1 MNYKI
6 KNMRNSGIP
15 KGFIEVEV
23 VDSRLTK
30 EKKAEI
36 DIKKREL
43 FEKLENDSGGLTREQ
58 KIALGLEGESEDP
71 NVITEY
77 LMDEDF
83 EEFTYKKYIR
93 EDLRVIITDK
103 GEEKVRFLDIDGEV
117 IEVTDSVS
125 DLVKKFSQ

>member
-1 MNYKI
+1 
-6 KNMRNSGIP
+6 MRNSG
-15 KGFIEVEV
+15 KLKAFIEVEIL
-23 VDSRLTK
+23 DSRLTEEKK
-30 EKKAEI
+30 EKI

-43 FEKLENDSGGLTREQ
+43 FERLENEDGGLTREQ
-58 KIALGLEGESEDP
+58 KSALGLDEETTDP
-71 NVITEY
+71 NVVTEY

-125 DLVKKFSQ
+125 HLVKKFSQ

>member
-1 MNYKI
+1 
-6 KNMRNSGIP
+6 MRNSGIP

-58 KIALGLEGESEDP
+58 KIALGLEEESEDP

-125 DLVKKFSQ
+125 DLVKKFAQ

>member
-1 MNYKI
+1 
-6 KNMRNSGIP
+6 MRNSGTL

-23 VDSRLTK
+23 IDSRLTK
-30 EKKAEI
+30 EKKEKI

-43 FEKLENDSGGLTREQ
+43 FERLENEDGGLTREQ
-58 KIALGLEGESEDP
+58 KSALGLDEDTTDP
-71 NVITEY
+71 NTITEY

-103 GEEKVRFLDIDGEV
+103 GEEKVTFLDIDGEV
-117 IEVTDSVS
+117 IELTDSVS
-125 DLVKKFSQ
+125 DLVKKFAQ

>member
-1 MNYKI
+1 
-6 KNMRNSGIP
+6 MRNSGIP

-36 DIKKREL
+36 DVKKREL

-58 KIALGLEGESEDP
+58 KISLGLEGESEDT

-117 IEVTDSVS
+117 IEVKDSVS

>member
-1 MNYKI
+1 
-6 KNMRNSGIP
+6 MRNSGTL

-23 VDSRLTK
+23 IDSRLTK
-30 EKKAEI
+30 EKKEKI

-43 FEKLENDSGGLTREQ
+43 FERLENEDGGLTREQ
-58 KIALGLEGESEDP
+58 KSALGL
-71 NVITEY
+71 
-77 LMDEDF
+77 DEETTDF

-103 GEEKVRFLDIDGEV
+103 GEEEITFLDIDGEV

-125 DLVKKFSQ
+125 DLVKKFAQ

>member
-1 MNYKI
+1 
-6 KNMRNSGIP
+6 MRNPGIP

-117 IEVTDSVS
+117 IEVTDSLS
-125 DLVKKFSQ
+125 DLVKKFAQ

>member
-1 MNYKI
+1 
-6 KNMRNSGIP
+6 MRNSGIP

-58 KIALGLEGESEDP
+58 KIALGLEEESEDP

-83 EEFTYKKYIR
+83 EEYIR

-125 DLVKKFSQ
+125 DLVKKFAQ

>member
-1 MNYKI
+1 
-6 KNMRNSGIP
+6 MRNSGTL

-23 VDSRLTK
+23 IDSRLTK
-30 EKKAEI
+30 EKKEKI

-43 FEKLENDSGGLTREQ
+43 FERLENEDGGLTREQ
-58 KIALGLEGESEDP
+58 KSVLGLDEDTTDP
-71 NVITEY
+71 NTITEY

-103 GEEKVRFLDIDGEV
+103 GEEKVTFLDIDGEV

-125 DLVKKFSQ
+125 DLVKKFAQ

>member
-1 MNYKI
+1 
-6 KNMRNSGIP
+6 MRNSGIP

>member
-1 MNYKI
+1 
-6 KNMRNSGIP
+6 MRNSGIP
-15 KGFIEVEV
+15 KGFVEVEV

-125 DLVKKFSQ
+125 DLVKKFTR

>member
-1 MNYKI
+1 
-6 KNMRNSGIP
+6 MRNSG
-15 KGFIEVEV
+15 KLKAFIEVEIL
-23 VDSRLTK
+23 DSRLTEEKK
-30 EKKAEI
+30 EKI

-43 FEKLENDSGGLTREQ
+43 FERLENEDGGLTREQ
-58 KIALGLEGESEDP
+58 KSALGLDEETTDP
-71 NVITEY
+71 NVVTEY

-103 GEEKVRFLDIDGEV
+103 GKEKVRFLDIDGEV

-125 DLVKKFSQ
+125 NLVKKFSQ